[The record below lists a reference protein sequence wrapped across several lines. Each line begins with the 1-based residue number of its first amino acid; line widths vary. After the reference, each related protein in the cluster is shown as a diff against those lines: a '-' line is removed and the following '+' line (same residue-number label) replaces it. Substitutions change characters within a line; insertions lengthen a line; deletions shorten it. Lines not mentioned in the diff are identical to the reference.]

1 MRSFSVTFLIVIIM
15 ITTKQFA
22 QALNCHVC
30 TANDNDCL
38 NPMQCPGLAIYCKT
52 IRAHS
57 PALVY
62 KSCAASCTKDSMEE
76 IQMKQNAKVSCCQ
89 KDLCNGTASWNPG
102 STSLIL
108 TGLLS
113 IFWGLFALGL

>member
-1 MRSFSVTFLIVIIM
+1 MRSFLVMFLVAIIIM
-15 ITTKQFA
+15 TKQFA

-30 TANDNDCL
+30 TANENDCS

-52 IRAHS
+52 IRASS

-62 KSCAASCTKDSMEE
+62 KSCAAICTKDSMEE
-76 IQMKQNAKVSCCQ
+76 IQIKQNAKVSCCQ
-89 KDLCNGTASWNPG
+89 SDLCNGAASWNPG
-102 STSLIL
+102 SSSLIL